1 MRVINTVLLV
11 APMLSWAASAGAA
24 GYYDGESTLLCTA
37 FRMEQCDAADGCVKV
52 KPEDIDAGTAQWIV
66 DFKHKSV
73 KRADPNSRSTSQI
86 ASVQYIEGTLYAQA
100 IEAGNPNALDGIA
113 WSLSVSDPDGAMSL
127 AAVSRAVAFYGE
139 GACVPM
145 R

>member
-1 MRVINTVLLV
+1 MRAINALWLAV
-11 APMLSWAASAGAA
+11 PMLSWAAFAEAA

-37 FRMEQCDAADGCVKV
+37 FRMEQCDATDGCAKV
-52 KPEDIDAGTAQWIV
+52 NPEEIDAGAAQWIV
-66 DFKHKSV
+66 DFKHKTI
-73 KRADPNSRSTSQI
+73 KRADPNSPRTSQI
-86 ASVQYIEGTLYAQA
+86 AGVQFIEGTLYAQG

-127 AAVSRAVAFYGE
+127 AAVSRAVAFYGD